1 MASLKTK
8 YCISDKHL
16 QVSMKS
22 SFQATHSFHSTALLP
37 IFIRAQLKNGKRLI
51 KLKNWALW
59 NKFDSTIMTKFRSL
73 MDMQASLK
81 NYTGCS
87 KSNVSYFITPA
98 HSVRGR
104 SWWYGSRG
112 WTFPP
117 ISHYILLLHDRW
129 QQRGSLTK
137 RPLTW
142 KCTWSRSVEVNS
154 STERKWHPLT
164 FINTC

>member
-1 MASLKTK
+1 MVWELPRRFLNTIMASLKTK

-112 WTFPP
+112 WTFLAT
-117 ISHYILLLHDRW
+117 LLGFVTVW
-129 QQRGSLTK
+129 QMAAEGQSDKNGVCSGSAYEAK
-137 RPLTW
+137 A
-142 KCTWSRSVEVNS
+142 
-154 STERKWHPLT
+154 
-164 FINTC
+164 